1 MSVSYSQHPMPHQ
14 GSPSTYSTCPNFPIP
29 LWEWSAAKSQFAIT
43 FGERFI
49 QAAA

>member
-29 LWEWSAAKSQFAIT
+29 LCSCAELDAFILGSRSKSRT
-43 FGERFI
+43 RN
-49 QAAA
+49 

>member
-29 LWEWSAAKSQFAIT
+29 LWDMDLWNRISLVNWGAV
-43 FGERFI
+43 
-49 QAAA
+49 